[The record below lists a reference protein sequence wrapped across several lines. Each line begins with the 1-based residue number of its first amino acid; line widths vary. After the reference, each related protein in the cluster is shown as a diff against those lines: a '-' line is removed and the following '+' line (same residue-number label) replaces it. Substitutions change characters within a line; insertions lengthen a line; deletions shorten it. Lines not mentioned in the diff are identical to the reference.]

1 MKKDLIKALAEA
13 LRKNLT
19 GGAGSAILDQL
30 ARTLGEEDMIIVSV
44 YKKSD
49 SLEDSLVPFLDP
61 LHEFR
66 FKPHECELAF
76 ETMRSYDIDDFSVSI
91 SYGGISNVAM
101 DSIRIAPYFEFL
113 SSQSPVGTVLS
124 GNKAEYVGE
133 A

>member
-1 MKKDLIKALAEA
+1 MKKDLIKALADA

-30 ARTLGEEDMIIVSV
+30 ARTLGEEEMIIVSV

-66 FKPHECELAF
+66 FEPHECELAF
-76 ETMRSYDIDDFSVSI
+76 QTMSSYDIDDFSVSI
-91 SYGGISNVAM
+91 SYGGISDVAM

-113 SSQSPVGTVLS
+113 SSQSAVGTVLD